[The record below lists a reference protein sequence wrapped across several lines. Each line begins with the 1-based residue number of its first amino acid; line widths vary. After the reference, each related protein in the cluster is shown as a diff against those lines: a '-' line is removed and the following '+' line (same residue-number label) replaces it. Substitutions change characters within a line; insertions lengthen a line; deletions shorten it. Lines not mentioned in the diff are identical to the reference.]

1 MYGLPANKQQ
11 RKEGCIMMIILGTI
25 GLIGLILL
33 YIINN

>member
-1 MYGLPANKQQ
+1 MYGIPTNEQQ
-11 RKEGCIMMIILGTI
+11 RKEGCIMMTIIGTI